1 MRRPGGEMKVDG
13 QEVYA
18 AADAAARLGVSIS
31 SLRVQRVRGKIA
43 GIKVGR
49 DYVYA
54 AAEIDRYRRQVSG
67 RRGFAASTHP
77 LYGKRGGGKRK
88 TGTTTTT
95 IEYDHPDKPDAS

>member
-1 MRRPGGEMKVDG
+1 MKVDG

-18 AADAAARLGVSIS
+18 AADAAARLGVSVS

-54 AAEIDRYRRQVSG
+54 AAEIDRYRREVSG
-67 RRGFAASTHP
+67 RRGFAAPTHP
-77 LYGKRGGGKRK
+77 LHGKRGGGGKRK
-88 TGTTTTT
+88 AGTTTTT
-95 IEYDHPDKPDAS
+95 TAYDHPDKPDAS

>member
-1 MRRPGGEMKVDG
+1 MKVDG

-18 AADAAARLGVSIS
+18 AADAAACLGVSVS
-31 SLRVQRVRGKIA
+31 SLRVQRVRGKIS

-54 AAEIDRYRRQVSG
+54 AAEIDRYRREVSG

-77 LYGKRGGGKRK
+77 LHGKRGGGGKRK